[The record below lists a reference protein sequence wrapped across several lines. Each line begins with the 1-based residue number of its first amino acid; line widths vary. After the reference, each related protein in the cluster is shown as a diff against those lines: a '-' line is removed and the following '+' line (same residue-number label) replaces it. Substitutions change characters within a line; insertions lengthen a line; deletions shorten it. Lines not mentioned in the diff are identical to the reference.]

1 VDVYDKQYSGLPL
14 DAEFTHRLLLDREP
28 FRDYSIPLYMVDTG
42 TGHARGVECLIE
54 KRLGQ
59 SLSAVVAGRVAR
71 NMYRDAR
78 GTERHRLYESRYG
91 LTVAA
96 DWTPGSRWTVSGTVV
111 VQDGTPYTPTHEE
124 ASAALGVWVR
134 RASAYNSVRYPTYA
148 TVNARVERRFA
159 IGQTTLAVYADIWNL
174 LGRENIGWIEGWS
187 AETGD
192 IFKLQMPRTP
202 FVGMG
207 VIF

>member
-1 VDVYDKQYSGLPL
+1 MLSPDGRYLFLTSGGAGSDDIYWI
-14 DAEFTHRLLLDREP
+14 DA
-28 FRDYSIPLYMVDTG
+28 SIIRT
-42 TGHARGVECLIE
+42 A
-54 KRLGQ
+54 
-59 SLSAVVAGRVAR
+59 
-71 NMYRDAR
+71 
-78 GTERHRLYESRYG
+78 
-91 LTVAA
+91 
-96 DWTPGSRWTVSGTVV
+96 
-111 VQDGTPYTPTHEE
+111 
-124 ASAALGVWVR
+124 
-134 RASAYNSVRYPTYA
+134 VRYPTYA